1 MALRRASI
9 PSEKT
14 MSSKASFASRLK
26 SPAPSSLTASGA
38 DAHSATLNRRFVVK
52 AAAAESLLAEIELDD
67 DQVPEPS
74 AEAIQAVLR
83 GLGR

>member
-1 MALRRASI
+1 
-9 PSEKT
+9 
-14 MSSKASFASRLK
+14 
-26 SPAPSSLTASGA
+26 
-38 DAHSATLNRRFVVK
+38 VVK
-52 AAAAESLLAEIELDD
+52 AAAAEALLAEIELDD